1 MSVAITT
8 RKPRGQGAARRG
20 EILAAAKRL
29 FLEEGYEHATMR
41 RIAAEVGVSA
51 AALYVY
57 FPDKEAILRAIAE
70 AAFGELLARLEES
83 QRGDAPPLDRFRAGL
98 HAYIAFGLAR
108 PDEYRLTFLA
118 KMIAP
123 ERRPETCATD
133 TIEDA
138 DRSFAIL
145 ERGIAELMRAGV
157 FAPGDTLAG
166 AEAAWACLHGA
177 TALLLDQPEH
187 LQTPPDRL
195 ADAVVGLILG
205 GLGLGLVD
213 FPTRLPLAT

>member
-1 MSVAITT
+1 MSAVIST

-51 AALYVY
+51 AALYGY
-57 FPDKEAILRAIAE
+57 FPDKEAILRTIAE
-70 AAFGELLARLEES
+70 VTFGELLMWLEES
-83 QRGDAPPLDRFRAGL
+83 QHGNAPPLDRFKAGL
-98 HAYIAFGLAR
+98 RAYVAFGLAR
-108 PDEYRLTFLA
+108 RDEYRLTFLA

-123 ERRPETCATD
+123 ERRAAACAD
-133 TIEDA
+133 AIDAA

-145 ERGIAELMRAGV
+145 ERGIAELMDVGI
-157 FAPGDTLAG
+157 FAPGDTLAA
-166 AEAAWACLHGA
+166 AEAAWACLHGT

-187 LQTPPDRL
+187 LQTTPDRL
-195 ADAVVGLILG
+195 VDTVAAMILRGLM
-205 GLGLGLVD
+205 
-213 FPTRLPLAT
+213 P

>member
-1 MSVAITT
+1 MSAVIST

-41 RIAAEVGVSA
+41 RIAAEIGVSA
-51 AALYVY
+51 AALYGY

-70 AAFGELLARLEES
+70 AAFGELLVRLEES
-83 QRGDAPPLDRFRAGL
+83 QHGKAPPLDRLEAGL
-98 HAYIAFGLAR
+98 RAYIAFGLAR

-118 KMIAP
+118 KMIDP
-123 ERRPETCATD
+123 ERRAEACPD
-133 TIEDA
+133 GIEDA

-145 ERGIAELMRAGV
+145 ERGIAELMGAGV
-157 FAPGDTLAG
+157 FAPGDTLAA
-166 AEAAWACLHGA
+166 AEAAWACLHGT

-187 LQTPPDRL
+187 LQTSPDRL
-195 ADAVVGLILG
+195 VDAAVAMILRGLM
-205 GLGLGLVD
+205 
-213 FPTRLPLAT
+213 P

>member
-1 MSVAITT
+1 MSAVIST

-20 EILAAAKRL
+20 EILVAAKRL

-41 RIAAEVGVSA
+41 RIAAEIGVSA
-51 AALYVY
+51 AALYGY

-70 AAFGELLARLEES
+70 ATFGELLVRLEES
-83 QRGDAPPLDRFRAGL
+83 QHGDAPPLDRLKAGL
-98 HAYIAFGLAR
+98 RAYVAFGLAR

-118 KMIAP
+118 KMISP
-123 ERRPETCATD
+123 ERRAAACAD

-145 ERGIAELMRAGV
+145 ERGIAELMEAGI
-157 FAPGDTLAG
+157 FAPGDPLAT
-166 AEAAWACLHGA
+166 AEAVWACLHGT

-187 LQTPPDRL
+187 LQTSPDRL
-195 ADAVVGLILG
+195 VDAVVAIVLRGLMQ
-205 GLGLGLVD
+205 
-213 FPTRLPLAT
+213 

>member
-1 MSVAITT
+1 MSAVIST

-41 RIAAEVGVSA
+41 RIAAEIGVSA
-51 AALYVY
+51 AALYGY

-70 AAFGELLARLEES
+70 ATFGELLVRLEES
-83 QRGDAPPLDRFRAGL
+83 QRGDALPLDRFKAGL
-98 HAYIAFGLAR
+98 GAYIAFGLAH

-118 KMIAP
+118 KMITP
-123 ERRPETCATD
+123 ERRADVCPDGIA
-133 TIEDA
+133 DA

-145 ERGIAELMRAGV
+145 ERGIAELMDAGV
-157 FAPGDTLAG
+157 FAPGDTLAA
-166 AEAAWACLHGA
+166 AEAAWACLHGT

-187 LQTPPDRL
+187 LQTPPGRL
-195 ADAVVGLILG
+195 ADAVVAMILHGLM
-205 GLGLGLVD
+205 
-213 FPTRLPLAT
+213 R

>member
-1 MSVAITT
+1 MSAVISIST

-20 EILAAAKRL
+20 EVLAAAKRL

-41 RIAAEVGVSA
+41 RIAAEIGVSA
-51 AALYVY
+51 AALYGY

-70 AAFGELLARLEES
+70 ATFGELLARLEES
-83 QRGDAPPLDRFRAGL
+83 QHGNVPPLDRLEAGL
-98 HAYIAFGLAR
+98 RAYVAFGLAH

-123 ERRPETCATD
+123 ERRAVACAD

-145 ERGIAELMRAGV
+145 ARGIAELMEAGA
-157 FAPGDTLAG
+157 FAPGDTLA
-166 AEAAWACLHGA
+166 ATEAVWACLHGT

-195 ADAVVGLILG
+195 VDAAVALILR
-205 GLGLGLVD
+205 GLM
-213 FPTRLPLAT
+213 A

>member
-1 MSVAITT
+1 MSAVITT

-20 EILAAAKRL
+20 EVLAAAKRL

-41 RIAAEVGVSA
+41 RIAAEIGVSA
-51 AALYVY
+51 AALYGY

-70 AAFGELLARLEES
+70 ATFGELLVRLEES
-83 QRGDAPPLDRFRAGL
+83 QRGSALPLDRFEAGL
-98 HAYIAFGLAR
+98 RAYIAFGLAH

-118 KMIAP
+118 KMITP
-123 ERRPETCATD
+123 ERRADACAD
-133 TIEDA
+133 GIADA

-145 ERGIAELMRAGV
+145 ERGIGELMAAGL
-157 FAPGDTLAG
+157 FAPGDTLAA

-187 LQTPPDRL
+187 LQTPSGQL
-195 ADAVVGLILG
+195 VDAVVILILR
-205 GLGLGLVD
+205 GLM
-213 FPTRLPLAT
+213 P